1 MILRVLVVCLLIT
14 LLAACSGPVQRPPMD
29 IGSFNL
35 VATLALPK
43 PVQKALYEPFGE
55 TLYALN
61 AQDQEITLYNKA
73 MQKNVI
79 GGLGTGETNFLR
91 LSDIALAPAGGVLAL
106 DQAAK
111 TVKKFDANGKFLSSL
126 DLAGA
131 IQPALIAQGA
141 DQLLYVFDQASSEI
155 IVYSMLDGTE
165 QNRFGKFELKTLT
178 LLSCNRDYVVGYDA
192 STDTSHVFS
201 SLGQFV
207 KSEAGQTLYDDY
219 NNGINL
225 RTSALTSQMSPAFLP
240 ADDMGGLM
248 TISGDMLVMARDS
261 EVHML
266 KIEYLQVN

>member
-1 MILRVLVVCLLIT
+1 MIFRVFVVCLLLT

-29 IGSFNL
+29 IDAFDPVSNL
-35 VATLALPK
+35 TLAK
-43 PVQKALYEPFGE
+43 PLQKALFEPFGE

-61 AQDQEITLYNKA
+61 TQDQEITLYKQDV
-73 MQKNVI
+73 QKNVI

-111 TVKKFDANGKFLSSL
+111 TVKKFDANGKFLSSM
-126 DLAGA
+126 DLTGA
-131 IQPALIAQGA
+131 IQPALIALAG
-141 DQLLYVFDQASSEI
+141 DQVLYVFDQASSEI

-165 QNRFGKFELKTLT
+165 QNRFGRFELKALT

-192 STDTSHVFS
+192 ATDTSHVFS

-225 RTSALTSQMSPAFLP
+225 SPDALTSQMSPAFMP
-240 ADDMGGLM
+240 ADELGGLM
-248 TISGDMLVMARDS
+248 TISGDMLVLARDNQ
-261 EVHML
+261 VQML
-266 KIEYLQVN
+266 KIAYLQVN